1 MKLGTLLL
9 RNAAISL
16 SQLEAGLRTQVL
28 YGGRLGTNLVE
39 LGFLDV
45 DALTAHLGEL
55 FQLPVA
61 TSPLLDHVAPD
72 ALARIP
78 ARTAEQL
85 GVLPLGFLAPFPDA
99 LAVAMIDPRDEAAL
113 EQLADQTGCQIAPYV
128 VSELRALY
136 YLERLY
142 GLPRKAR
149 YVRPGTRRVL
159 SSAGER
165 RRAQPPG
172 GLVTPPTIRLE
183 PRRKS
188 RELTAP
194 PAATEAA
201 PPLSYGAACD
211 RIDAA
216 RHRDEIGQTLV
227 DFGAGR
233 FAALVVFLVRDGNAL
248 GWRAYT
254 TAPLSRPI
262 ADLGLP
268 IGGAS
273 SLQAATDDLRPFRGR
288 SPAPGHPTE
297 TLLWASVGVE
307 PSMDVFVAPVVVK
320 QRAVNLIYAHPLAG
334 RGFADSAVDELSELA
349 VRASGAY
356 VRMIKQTKGQP

>member
-45 DALTAHLGEL
+45 EALTAHLGEL
-55 FQLPVA
+55 YQLPTA
-61 TSPLLDHVAPD
+61 TPALLEGVSPD
-72 ALARIP
+72 AVGRVA
-78 ARTAEQL
+78 AKTAEQL
-85 GVLPLGFLAPFPDA
+85 GVIPLGFFDPFPDA
-99 LAVAMIDPRDEAAL
+99 LAVAMIDPRDENAL
-113 EQLADQTGCQIAPYV
+113 EQLGEQTGNQISPHV

-136 YLERLY
+136 YLEKLY

-159 SSAGER
+159 TTAGER

-188 RELTAP
+188 KELTVPPTAAEAP
-194 PAATEAA
+194 

-227 DFGAGR
+227 DFASGR

-254 TAPLSRPI
+254 TAALARPI
-262 ADLGLP
+262 ADLSLP

-273 SLQAATDDLRPFRGR
+273 SLQAAADDLRPFRGR
-288 SPAPGHPTE
+288 SPSPGHPTE

-320 QRAVNLIYAHPLAG
+320 QRPVNLIYAHPLTG
-334 RGFADSAVDELSELA
+334 RGFADAAVDELSELA

-356 VRMIKQTKGQP
+356 VRMIKQTKGQ

>member
-55 FQLPVA
+55 YQLPTA
-61 TSPLLDHVAPD
+61 TPALLEGVAPD
-72 ALARIP
+72 AVGRVA
-78 ARTAEQL
+78 AKTAEQL
-85 GVLPLGFLAPFPDA
+85 GVIPLGFLDPFPDS
-99 LAVAMIDPRDEAAL
+99 LAVAMIDPRDESAL
-113 EQLADQTGCQIAPYV
+113 EQLGEQTGNQIAPHV

-136 YLERLY
+136 YLEKLY

-159 SSAGER
+159 TTAGER

-188 RELTAP
+188 KELTVPPTAAEAP
-194 PAATEAA
+194 P
-201 PPLSYGAACD
+201 PLTYGGACD

-216 RHRDEIGQTLV
+216 KHRDEIGQTLV
-227 DFGAGR
+227 DFAVGR

-254 TAPLSRPI
+254 TAALARPI
-262 ADLGLP
+262 ADLSLP

-273 SLQAATDDLRPFRGR
+273 SLQAAADDLRPFRGR
-288 SPAPGHPTE
+288 SPSPGHPTE

-320 QRAVNLIYAHPLAG
+320 QRPVNLIYAHPLPG
-334 RGFADSAVDELSELA
+334 RGFVDVAVDELSELA

-356 VRMIKQTKGQP
+356 VRMIKQTKGQ

>member
-55 FQLPVA
+55 YQLPTA
-61 TSPLLDHVAPD
+61 TPVQLEAVPTEVLS
-72 ALARIP
+72 RIG

-85 GVLPLGFLAPFPDA
+85 GAIPLGFLDPFPDA
-99 LAVAMIDPRDEAAL
+99 LAVAMIDPRDETAL
-113 EQLADQTGCQIAPYV
+113 EQLGEQTGSQITPHV

-136 YLERLY
+136 YLEKLY

-159 SSAGER
+159 STAGER
-165 RRAQPPG
+165 RRAQPVG

-188 RELTAP
+188 RELTVP
-194 PAATEAA
+194 PTAAEAA
-201 PPLSYGAACD
+201 PPLAYGAACD

-227 DFGAGR
+227 DFASGR

-254 TAPLSRPI
+254 TAALTRPI
-262 ADLGLP
+262 ADLSLP

-273 SLQAATDDLRPFRGR
+273 SLQAAADDLRPFRGR
-288 SPAPGHPTE
+288 SPSPGHPTE
-297 TLLWASVGVE
+297 SLLWASIGVE
-307 PSMDVFVAPVVVK
+307 PSSDVFVAPVVVK
-320 QRAVNLIYAHPLAG
+320 QRPVNLVYAHPLAG
-334 RGFADSAVDELSELA
+334 RGFSDTAVDELSELA

-356 VRMIKQTKGQP
+356 VRMIKQTKGQ

>member
-45 DALTAHLGEL
+45 EALTAHLGEL
-55 FQLPVA
+55 YQLPSA
-61 TSPLLDHVAPD
+61 TAGLLEEVPADV
-72 ALARIP
+72 LGRIG

-85 GVLPLGFLAPFPDA
+85 GAIPLGFFDPFPDA
-99 LAVAMIDPRDEAAL
+99 LAVAMIDPRDETAL
-113 EQLADQTGCQIAPYV
+113 EQLGEQTGCQIAPHV

-136 YLERLY
+136 YLEKLY

-188 RELTAP
+188 REMTSPPTAVEAP
-194 PAATEAA
+194 P
-201 PPLSYGAACD
+201 PLGYAGACD

-227 DFGAGR
+227 DFAAAR

-254 TAPLSRPI
+254 TAALARPI
-262 ADLGLP
+262 ADLSLP

-273 SLQAATDDLRPFRGR
+273 SLQAAADDLRPFRGR
-288 SPAPGHPTE
+288 SPSPGHPTE

-307 PSMDVFVAPVVVK
+307 PSSDVFVAPVVVK
-320 QRAVNLIYAHPLAG
+320 QRPVNLIYAHPIAG
-334 RGFADSAVDELSELA
+334 RGFADTAVDELSELA

-356 VRMIKQTKGQP
+356 VRMIKQTKGQ

>member
-39 LGFLDV
+39 LGYLDV

-55 FQLPVA
+55 YQLPTA
-61 TSPLLDHVAPD
+61 TPAIFD
-72 ALARIP
+72 AIPAEVLGRID

-85 GVLPLGFLAPFPDA
+85 GSIPLGFLDPFPDA
-99 LAVAMIDPRDEAAL
+99 LAVAMIDPRDETAL
-113 EQLADQTGCQIAPYV
+113 EQLGDQTSSQITPHV

-136 YLERLY
+136 YLEKLY

-159 SSAGER
+159 SSAADR
-165 RRAQPPG
+165 RRAQPVG
-172 GLVTPPTIRLE
+172 GLVTPTTIRLE

-188 RELTAP
+188 RELTVP
-194 PAATEAA
+194 PTAIEP

-211 RIDAA
+211 RIDSAK
-216 RHRDEIGQTLV
+216 HRDEIGQALL
-227 DFGAGR
+227 DFAPGR
-233 FAALVVFLVRDGNAL
+233 FAALVVFLIRDGNAL
-248 GWRAYT
+248 GWRAYSSAALT
-254 TAPLSRPI
+254 RPI
-262 ADLGLP
+262 ADVSLP

-273 SLQAATDDLRPFRGR
+273 SLQTAADDLRPFRGR

-307 PSMDVFVAPVVVK
+307 PSDDVFVAPVVVK
-320 QRAVNLIYAHPLAG
+320 QRPVNLIYAHPLPG
-334 RGFADSAVDELSELA
+334 RGFVEGVVDELSELA

-356 VRMIKQTKGQP
+356 VRLIKQTKGH

>member
-16 SQLEAGLRTQVL
+16 SQLEAALRTQVL

-39 LGFLDV
+39 LGFVDV

-55 FQLPVA
+55 YQMPVA
-61 TSPLLDHVAPD
+61 TPALLEVVPPD
-72 ALARIP
+72 VLALVP
-78 ARTAEQL
+78 AKQAEQL
-85 GVLPLGFLAPFPDA
+85 GVLPLGFLQPFPDA
-99 LAVAMIDPRDEAAL
+99 LALAMIDPRDDAAI
-113 EQLADQTGCQIAPYV
+113 EQLENDTGRPIQPYV
-128 VSELRALY
+128 ISELRALY
-136 YLERLY
+136 YLEKLY
-142 GLPRKAR
+142 GLARKAR

-172 GLVTPPTIRLE
+172 GLVTPPAVRLE

-188 RELTAP
+188 RELTTP
-194 PAATEAA
+194 PAAVLP
-201 PPLSYGAACD
+201 PPLAYAAACD

-216 RHRDEIGQTLV
+216 RHRDEIGAALL
-227 DFGAGR
+227 DFAVGR

-254 TAPLSRPI
+254 TASLARPI
-262 ADLGLP
+262 ADLSLP

-273 SLQAATDDLRPFRGR
+273 ALQTAADDLRPYRGR
-288 SPAPGHPTE
+288 SPSPGHPTE
-297 TLLWASVGVE
+297 TLLWASIGVE
-307 PSMDVFVAPVVVK
+307 PSTDLFVAPVVVK
-320 QRAVNLIYAHPLAG
+320 QRPVNLIYAHPLPH
-334 RGFADSAVDELSELA
+334 RGFEGTSVDELSELA
-349 VRASGAY
+349 VRASTAY
-356 VRMIKQTKGQP
+356 IRLIKQTKGS